1 MRGGIKRKK
10 TREEDIDY
18 TREIQ
23 WAIERVIEEFIER
36 KRNCERETKKRENKS
51 DRKKEWE
58 GEKEILRGHKG
69 KMEEKVRMGGAS
81 DFEKEKNVIER
92 RTSTWGIEWAREIEW
107 GVREFKRDRGI
118 KNWNSEA
125 RKGSK
130 TERGL
135 KRVREESKERERSGE
150 RKREKLRERNKGW
163 EHKTEKA
170 EEQGKEVKREIE
182 KLGVEREINPT

>member
-1 MRGGIKRKK
+1 M
-10 TREEDIDY
+10 
-18 TREIQ
+18 
-23 WAIERVIEEFIER
+23 
-36 KRNCERETKKRENKS
+36 
-51 DRKKEWE
+51 
-58 GEKEILRGHKG
+58 
-69 KMEEKVRMGGAS
+69 
-81 DFEKEKNVIER
+81 
-92 RTSTWGIEWAREIEW
+92 
-107 GVREFKRDRGI
+107 REFKRDRGI

-182 KLGVEREINPT
+182 KLGVEERDQSYINLSMIEGEIKREKAP